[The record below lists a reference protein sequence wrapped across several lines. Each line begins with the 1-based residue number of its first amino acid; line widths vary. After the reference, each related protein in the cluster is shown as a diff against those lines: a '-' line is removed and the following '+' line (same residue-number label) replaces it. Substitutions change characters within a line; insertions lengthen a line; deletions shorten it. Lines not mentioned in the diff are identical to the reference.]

1 MSQAIS
7 IRPAT
12 PDDTSQIRQFV
23 LELAIYEKA
32 ELEVEA
38 SEDDLHKTLF
48 GEGATAHCVICEHNN
63 AAIGFAVYFFN
74 YSTWQGRNGLYLED
88 LYVSPASRGLG
99 AGKAL
104 LQHLAKTAVD
114 NDCGRFEW
122 SVLDWNKP
130 AIDFYESLGAKPKS
144 EWLGYR
150 MDGQTLIDFA
160 KQGYRMDGQT
170 LIDFAKQG

>member
-1 MSQAIS
+1 MTDS
-7 IRPAT
+7 ITIRNAT
-12 PDDTSQIRQFV
+12 PNDVTQIRQFI

-32 ELEVEA
+32 EHEVEA
-38 SEDDLHKTLF
+38 TEEDLHRTLF
-48 GEGATAHCVICEHNN
+48 TEGSTAHCVMCENRG

-74 YSTWQGRNGLYLED
+74 YSTWQGKNGLYLED

-104 LQHLAKTAVD
+104 LQHLANIAV
-114 NDCGRFEW
+114 NNQCGRFEW

-160 KQGYRMDGQT
+160 KS
-170 LIDFAKQG
+170 